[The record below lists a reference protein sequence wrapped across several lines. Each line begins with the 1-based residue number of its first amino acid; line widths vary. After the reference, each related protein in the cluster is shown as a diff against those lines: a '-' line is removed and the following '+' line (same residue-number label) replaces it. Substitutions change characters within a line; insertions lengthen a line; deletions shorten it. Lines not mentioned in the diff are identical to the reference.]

1 MLNVEQQLHKEQK
14 EGVRVTSAVQEDLD
28 GLHSFEKALIA
39 QEAEKGD
46 ILGDHREEEECPV
59 HPAATSRSATG
70 KARSKMRHWF
80 KFCQRI
86 RRFWSI
92 SGLFEIRYV
101 QT

>member
-1 MLNVEQQLHKEQK
+1 M
-14 EGVRVTSAVQEDLD
+14 TSGVQEDLD

-46 ILGDHREEEECPV
+46 ILGDHREEEEECPV

-70 KARSKMRHWF
+70 KARSKMRRWF

-86 RRFWSI
+86 RRFCRI
-92 SGLFEIRYV
+92 SGLFEIRHV

>member
-1 MLNVEQQLHKEQK
+1 M
-14 EGVRVTSAVQEDLD
+14 TSAVQEDLD

-46 ILGDHREEEECPV
+46 ILGDHREEEEEEECPV

-80 KFCQRI
+80 KN
-86 RRFWSI
+86 
-92 SGLFEIRYV
+92 
-101 QT
+101 